1 MLGLV
6 LVGHD
11 PLGKT
16 TLEILSHIMGSP
28 PEALVV
34 VDVKADD
41 PVEFTVLRIQEAA
54 KDVNQGE
61 GVVFL
66 VDLFGATPSNAAVR
80 AGSEGLNMPSVLVAG
95 CNLPMLLRALSYRC
109 LPIGDVA
116 EKLAAGG
123 RNGIVSMGLTS
134 PQQQQTYHLAPRY
147 DSTGNYDQQ

>member
-11 PLGKT
+11 PLGRT
-16 TLEILSHIMGSP
+16 ALDVLAHIMGQT
-28 PEALVV
+28 PEALAV

-41 PVEFTVLRIQEAA
+41 PIEFTVLRIREAA
-54 KDVNQGE
+54 KDVNQGQ

-66 VDLFGATPSNAAVR
+66 VDLFGATPCNAAVK

-134 PQQQQTYHLAPRY
+134 SQQQQNYHLAPRY